1 MSTSRRT
8 ELSLADRA
16 AIVALK
22 SEGRG
27 WVYISQQVKR
37 VSPNGAQ
44 SLYKRT
50 VQRAGSTQLTHLLQ
64 HLENAPRP
72 GRPVRFP
79 EESAEAE
86 AEDDEPGMNLWG
98 LRYKVKGP
106 EKDYTSDSAYER
118 A

>member
-79 EESAEAE
+79 EESAEADLTVSL
-86 AEDDEPGMNLWG
+86 ATRDE
-98 LRYKVKGP
+98 
-106 EKDYTSDSAYER
+106 EHSARLNSYPLTLPHHTHTHVPP
-118 A
+118 